1 MKPDPP
7 APDNDNPEQGRP
19 STTAPPYGASDR
31 TVVHL
36 VRHGEVHNP
45 DGILYGRLPAY
56 DLSVN
61 GREMAAL
68 VANSLADHDVVH
80 LRCSPLERAQQTMEP
95 IAARHD
101 STRVVIDGRV
111 IEAENRLEGQ
121 QVRFPQTLRK
131 PSNLWL
137 LRNPLRPS
145 WGESYTEIVAR
156 MRLAIADAAAEA
168 AGHEAVIVSHQLPI
182 WMARCD
188 VEGRRLVHDPR
199 RRECAL
205 ASITSL
211 TLIEGRVTSVV
222 YSEPAAALI
231 AARGSK
237 KFVAGA

>member
-1 MKPDPP
+1 MIPDPP
-7 APDNDNPEQGRP
+7 APDNDNPDQGRP
-19 STTAPPYGASDR
+19 STTAPPYGEPGR

-45 DGILYGRLPAY
+45 DGVLYGRLPAY
-56 DLSVN
+56 HLSET

-68 VANSLADHDVVH
+68 TADVLAGHDVVH
-80 LRCSPLERAQQTMEP
+80 LRCSPLERAQETMAP
-95 IAARHD
+95 IAAEHPGIKI
-101 STRVVIDGRV
+101 VIDGRV
-111 IEAENRLEGQ
+111 IEADNYLEGQ

-131 PSNLWL
+131 PRNLWL

-145 WGESYTEIVAR
+145 WGESYTEIVDR
-156 MRLAIADAAAEA
+156 MRLVIADAAAEA
-168 AGHEAVIVSHQLPI
+168 DGHEAVIVSHQLPI

-205 ASITSL
+205 ASVTSL
-211 TLIEGRVTSVV
+211 TLIDGRVTSVV
-222 YSEPAAALI
+222 YTEPAAALS
-231 AARGSK
+231 AAKGSK

>member
-1 MKPDPP
+1 MRPDPP
-7 APDNDNPEQGRP
+7 APENDNPEQGRP
-19 STTAPPYGASDR
+19 STTAPPHGGPDR

-45 DGILYGRLPAY
+45 DGVLYGRLPAY
-56 DLSVN
+56 DLSSN
-61 GREMAAL
+61 GREMAVL
-68 VANSLADHDVVH
+68 VANALADHDVVH
-80 LRCSPLERAQQTMEP
+80 LRCSPLERAQQTMAP
-95 IAARHD
+95 IAAEHD
-101 STRVVIDGRV
+101 VKIVIDGRV
-111 IEAENRLEGQ
+111 IEADNRLEGQ
-121 QVRFPQTLRK
+121 RVRFPKTLGR
-131 PSNLWL
+131 PGNLWL

-145 WGESYTEIVAR
+145 WGEAYTEIVAR
-156 MRLAIADAAAEA
+156 MRLAIADAAAAA

-205 ASITSL
+205 ASVTSL
-211 TLIEGRVTSVV
+211 TLIDGRVTSVV

>member
-1 MKPDPP
+1 
-7 APDNDNPEQGRP
+7 
-19 STTAPPYGASDR
+19 
-31 TVVHL
+31 
-36 VRHGEVHNP
+36 
-45 DGILYGRLPAY
+45 
-56 DLSVN
+56 
-61 GREMAAL
+61 

-95 IAARHD
+95 IAAQHD
-101 STRVVIDGRV
+101 SIKVVIDGRV

-156 MRLAIADAAAEA
+156 IRLAIADAAAEA

-205 ASITSL
+205 ASVTSL
-211 TLIEGRVTSVV
+211 TLIDGRVTSVV

>member
-1 MKPDPP
+1 
-7 APDNDNPEQGRP
+7 
-19 STTAPPYGASDR
+19 
-31 TVVHL
+31 
-36 VRHGEVHNP
+36 
-45 DGILYGRLPAY
+45 
-56 DLSVN
+56 
-61 GREMAAL
+61 L

-101 STRVVIDGRV
+101 STKVVIDGRV